1 MGCEGQFEQ
10 PADGVQNRHV
20 TFLPLSLS
28 NRTLKGKKKKPLS
41 PRKQNSCSKLF
52 DILSGSG
59 MDLCIVN
66 CSLIL
71 NKEVT
76 VGGTWH
82 TLLAPQ
88 AGLRVMAGCFV

>member
-1 MGCEGQFEQ
+1 MDCEGQFEQ

-20 TFLPLSLS
+20 TFLLLHLYIKNKKKSLS
-28 NRTLKGKKKKPLS
+28 S
-41 PRKQNSCSKLF
+41 RKQNSCSKVF
-52 DILSGSG
+52 ESLSGSG
-59 MDLCIVN
+59 TDLCTVN
-66 CSLIL
+66 CSLIV

-88 AGLRVMAGCFV
+88 AGLQVMAGCFV

>member
-10 PADGVQNRHV
+10 PADGVQNCHV

-28 NRTLKGKKKKPLS
+28 NRALLGGKKHH
-41 PRKQNSCSKLF
+41 QQDDCSKLF
-52 DILSGSG
+52 LKGAG
-59 MDLCIVN
+59 MVLCTLN
-66 CSLIL
+66 YSLIL

-88 AGLRVMAGCFV
+88 AGLQVMAGCFV